1 MKKKLLAL
9 LSLLV
14 LLSLCACTTKE
25 STKRPPEPEIVP
37 MESELRQQPAE
48 FLTLLCGNED
58 TLFYTG
64 AVGDLSHRYDEIW
77 RWDRSTGEKKRVAS
91 YKPLS
96 TFLTEDTFFYTTL
109 DTLHAMPL
117 NGGETL
123 SIQFASGDDPDW
135 PAQHTI
141 LTANEKE
148 VRLAYRKTKN
158 LGAELDQTVTLYQID
173 LSSKKTKVLGT
184 LTTSSTGDLFF
195 QCDGQQIYAN
205 TWNQRYVYQWDG
217 TQTQTMSGDIK
228 TSFYQRGLYLPALR
242 QNAFLYKDR
251 FYYVDVNG
259 NLASC
264 KKDGTDKKEL
274 LSIAGPLDDG
284 QLQLMGDTLFYTTS
298 LQDAPYPLYGFSLT
312 QEKATQWVASTNG
325 SAFLATPQ
333 GVFVVELGRM
343 ALGESIVSLYES
355 PGASP
360 ISLDLFYF
368 IET

>member
-9 LSLLV
+9 LAILILMI
-14 LLSLCACTTKE
+14 LGTCTI
-25 STKRPPEPEIVP
+25 RPPKSQVFPLDTP
-37 MESELRQQPAE
+37 LRQQPAGG
-48 FLTLLCGNED
+48 FTLLCGNED

-64 AVGDLSHRYDEIW
+64 AVGDYSHLYGEIW

-91 YKPLS
+91 HDPLS
-96 TFLTEDTFFYTTL
+96 SFLTEDTFFYTTL

-123 SIQFASGDDPDW
+123 SIRFARGDDPDW

-173 LSSKKTKVLGT
+173 LSSKKAKKLGAFT
-184 LTTSSTGDLFF
+184 APTTERIYF
-195 QCDGQQIYAN
+195 QSDGQQIYAN
-205 TWNQRYVYQWDG
+205 SWNQWYVYQWDG
-217 TQTQTMSGDIK
+217 TQTQTMPGDIK
-228 TSFYQRGLYLPALR
+228 TSFHINANNFFLPELR
-242 QNAFLYKDR
+242 HNVFLYEDR

-274 LSIAGPLDDG
+274 LSIAGPLDSG
-284 QLQLMGDTLFYTTS
+284 QLQLMGDTLFYSTS
-298 LQDAPYPLYGFSLT
+298 AQGDSYPLYGFSLT

-333 GVFVVELGRM
+333 GVFVVKTGDDAVLF
-343 ALGESIVSLYES
+343 YES